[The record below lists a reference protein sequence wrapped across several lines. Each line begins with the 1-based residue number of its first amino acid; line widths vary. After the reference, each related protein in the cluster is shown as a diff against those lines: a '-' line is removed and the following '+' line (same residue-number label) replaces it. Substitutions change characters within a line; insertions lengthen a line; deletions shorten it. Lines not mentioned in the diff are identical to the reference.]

1 MRLCRPVLT
10 LLCPGAP
17 EKHADKLSAVSG
29 GTMWHVTLQEETVP
43 SERDHGTMGCMPCLR
58 PWAWPSPACQ
68 PSLTCVRPVVDLQV
82 LQAGEALAAG
92 GAAVRLL
99 VGVRADVNEH
109 LVPAPGGWG
118 SMAQPAAHIS
128 EPLPPVPS
136 RPPSPGI
143 EATAMAG
150 AALPVAAVAC
160 ILLGLDVVVVDVVHK
175 VLQEL
180 KGLVTL

>member
-1 MRLCRPVLT
+1 
-10 LLCPGAP
+10 
-17 EKHADKLSAVSG
+17 
-29 GTMWHVTLQEETVP
+29 
-43 SERDHGTMGCMPCLR
+43 
-58 PWAWPSPACQ
+58 
-68 PSLTCVRPVVDLQV
+68 
-82 LQAGEALAAG
+82 
-92 GAAVRLL
+92 
-99 VGVRADVNEH
+99 
-109 LVPAPGGWG
+109 
-118 SMAQPAAHIS
+118 MAQPAAHIS

>member
-1 MRLCRPVLT
+1 
-10 LLCPGAP
+10 
-17 EKHADKLSAVSG
+17 
-29 GTMWHVTLQEETVP
+29 MWHVTLQEETVP

-109 LVPAPGGWG
+109 LVP
-118 SMAQPAAHIS
+118 
-128 EPLPPVPS
+128 
-136 RPPSPGI
+136 GI